1 MEEGP
6 WGQGRCR
13 GRGGSGPQI
22 RGQSRLRTRASP
34 HFPALPGISHMWA
47 GDKARGRRASLGFIQ
62 VAFRLC
68 PMRGGA
74 HGVQSSAH
82 RALGAP
88 RWPGVTSPLCQHRG
102 VDSFPPGFME
112 RDLTGPGLHPRPTT
126 HIHWPTVLGSPQGS
140 TGLPVPAS
148 APQTLVLPSREREGE
163 CGLASTFTSLCPERP
178 LRWASGPAWHSGLQ
192 WAPSNTGWAPT
203 DLREA
208 RRDRPF
214 PAPSSDGHPASDWG
228 PRGEGG
234 EPPWGQPAHP
244 AC

>member
-1 MEEGP
+1 MCRGRGAHLTGCEQGGGPRQGCGTGLGTWSRHRRSREMLQSVVSGPVTCRELQKMEEGP

-126 HIHWPTVLGSPQGS
+126 HIHWPTVLGSGVWGPP
-140 TGLPVPAS
+140 GLHRAACSCIRSPDLG
-148 APQTLVLPSREREGE
+148 APQQR
-163 CGLASTFTSLCPERP
+163 A
-178 LRWASGPAWHSGLQ
+178 
-192 WAPSNTGWAPT
+192 
-203 DLREA
+203 
-208 RRDRPF
+208 
-214 PAPSSDGHPASDWG
+214 
-228 PRGEGG
+228 
-234 EPPWGQPAHP
+234 
-244 AC
+244 